1 MEKVEEEG
9 RSSRVQL
16 FEATIDSLFLLSF
29 LLFFFPPIDKTM
41 VVNRE
46 IPLQLSTTSN

>member
-16 FEATIDSLFLLSF
+16 FEATIDSLFLLSSF
-29 LLFFFPPIDKTM
+29 FFFPDW
-41 VVNRE
+41 
-46 IPLQLSTTSN
+46 